1 MFEDRGNHLII
12 KEFENMGI
20 GTIFTDISY
29 GNAKQKTRE
38 ELIKDFEL
46 GDRNLISG
54 YQTHSKNIQVIKE
67 IDKIYFENTDG
78 FITNR
83 KDVVIFTKYADCL
96 PVYIYD
102 PLKEVI
108 GLVHS
113 GWRGTLH
120 EITLEAIKLMEKNY
134 GTDRKNVYFAF
145 GIGIGQENYEVG
157 QEFKDLFSEKFSF
170 DIVTESFMEKNGKL
184 YFDNQKF
191 NYLNLIVNGVE
202 KSKIITNEY
211 CTFRDKRFQS
221 FRRDKENSG
230 RAGGFIYFK

>member
-67 IDKIYFENTDG
+67 IDKVYFENTDG

-113 GWRGTLH
+113 GWRGTLQ

-191 NYLNLIVNGVE
+191 NYLNLIVNGVQ

>member
-12 KEFENMGI
+12 KEFENMGV

-113 GWRGTLH
+113 GWRGTLQ

-134 GTDRKNVYFAF
+134 GTDRKNVYLAF

>member
-108 GLVHS
+108 GLVLS
-113 GWRGTLH
+113 
-120 EITLEAIKLMEKNY
+120 
-134 GTDRKNVYFAF
+134 
-145 GIGIGQENYEVG
+145 
-157 QEFKDLFSEKFSF
+157 
-170 DIVTESFMEKNGKL
+170 
-184 YFDNQKF
+184 
-191 NYLNLIVNGVE
+191 
-202 KSKIITNEY
+202 
-211 CTFRDKRFQS
+211 C
-221 FRRDKENSG
+221 
-230 RAGGFIYFK
+230 

>member
-113 GWRGTLH
+113 GWRGTLQ

-170 DIVTESFMEKNGKL
+170 DIVIESFMEKNGKL

>member
-12 KEFENMGI
+12 KEFENMGV

-113 GWRGTLH
+113 GWRGTLQ

-221 FRRDKENSG
+221 FRSDK
-230 RAGGFIYFK
+230 

>member
-1 MFEDRGNHLII
+1 MFEDKGNHLII
-12 KEFENMGI
+12 REFEDMEI

-38 ELIKDFEL
+38 ELIKDFNL
-46 GDRNLISG
+46 GDRKLISG

-67 IDKIYFENTDG
+67 VDKEYFENTDG
-78 FITNR
+78 FITAR

-102 PLKEVI
+102 PVKEVI

-113 GWRGTLH
+113 GWRGTLQ
-120 EITLEAIKLMEKNY
+120 EIALEAVRLMEENY
-134 GTDRKNVYFAF
+134 GTSRKDAYFAF
-145 GIGIGQENYEVG
+145 GIGIGQDNYEVG
-157 QEFKDLFSEKFSF
+157 QEFKQLFIEKFSN
-170 DIVTESFMEKNGKL
+170 DIVNKSFLEKNGKV

-191 NYLNLIVNGVE
+191 NYLNLISNGID
-202 KSKIITNEY
+202 KSKVILNNY

>member
-12 KEFENMGI
+12 KEFENMGV

-113 GWRGTLH
+113 GWRGTLQ

-211 CTFRDKRFQS
+211 CTFRDERCQS

>member
-67 IDKIYFENTDG
+67 IDKVYFENTDG

-113 GWRGTLH
+113 GWRGTLQ

-191 NYLNLIVNGVE
+191 NDLNLIVNGVE

>member
-113 GWRGTLH
+113 GWRGTLQ

-191 NYLNLIVNGVE
+191 NYLNLIVNGNL
-202 KSKIITNEY
+202 K
-211 CTFRDKRFQS
+211 
-221 FRRDKENSG
+221 
-230 RAGGFIYFK
+230 

>member
-1 MFEDRGNHLII
+1 MFEDKGNHLII
-12 KEFENMGI
+12 KEFEDMGI
-20 GTIFTDISY
+20 GTIFTDITY

-38 ELIKDFEL
+38 ELVKDFAL
-46 GDRNLISG
+46 GERKLVSG
-54 YQTHSKNIQVIKE
+54 YQTHSKNIQIIKE
-67 IDKIYFENTDG
+67 IEKEYFENTDG
-78 FITNR
+78 FITDR

-102 PLKEVI
+102 PIKEVI

-113 GWRGTLH
+113 GWRGTLQ
-120 EITLEAIKLMEKNY
+120 EIALEAVKLMEENY
-134 GTDRKNVYFAF
+134 GTDIKNVYFAF

-157 QEFKDLFSEKFSF
+157 QEFKDLFSEKFPS
-170 DIVTESFMEKNGKL
+170 DIVAESFVEKNGKL

-191 NYLNLIVNGVE
+191 NHLNLIANGAD
-202 KSKIITNEY
+202 KSKIITNGY
-211 CTFRDKRFQS
+211 CTFRDERFQS

>member
-20 GTIFTDISY
+20 GSIFTDISY

-113 GWRGTLH
+113 GWRGTLQ

>member
-1 MFEDRGNHLII
+1 MFEDKGNHLII
-12 KEFENMGI
+12 REFEDMEI

-38 ELIKDFEL
+38 ELIKDFNL
-46 GDRNLISG
+46 GDRKLISG

-67 IDKIYFENTDG
+67 VDKEYFENTDG
-78 FITNR
+78 FITAR

-102 PLKEVI
+102 PVKEVI

-113 GWRGTLH
+113 GWRGTLQ
-120 EITLEAIKLMEKNY
+120 EIALEAVRLMEENY
-134 GTDRKNVYFAF
+134 GTSRKDAYFAF
-145 GIGIGQENYEVG
+145 GIGIGQDNYEVG
-157 QEFKDLFSEKFSF
+157 QEFKQLFIEKFSN
-170 DIVTESFMEKNGKL
+170 DIVNKSFVEKNGKL

-191 NYLNLIVNGVE
+191 NYLNLISNGID
-202 KSKIITNEY
+202 KSKVILNNY

>member
-113 GWRGTLH
+113 GWRGTLQ

-191 NYLNLIVNGVE
+191 NYVNLIVNGVE

>member
-12 KEFENMGI
+12 KEFENMGV

-113 GWRGTLH
+113 GWRGTLQ

-191 NYLNLIVNGVE
+191 NHLNLIANEVD
-202 KSKIITNEY
+202 KSKIITNGY

>member
-67 IDKIYFENTDG
+67 IDKVYFENTDG

-113 GWRGTLH
+113 GWRGNLQ

>member
-113 GWRGTLH
+113 GWRGTLQ

-191 NYLNLIVNGVE
+191 NYLNLIVNGVQ

>member
-20 GTIFTDISY
+20 GTIFTDKSY

-67 IDKIYFENTDG
+67 IDKVYFENTDG

-113 GWRGTLH
+113 GWRGTLQ

>member
-12 KEFENMGI
+12 KEFENMGV

-67 IDKIYFENTDG
+67 IDKVYFENTDG

-113 GWRGTLH
+113 GWRGTLQ

-170 DIVTESFMEKNGKL
+170 DIVIESFMEKNGKL

-191 NYLNLIVNGVE
+191 NYLNLIVNGVQ

>member
-12 KEFENMGI
+12 KEFENMGV

-46 GDRNLISG
+46 GDRNFISG

-67 IDKIYFENTDG
+67 IDKVYFENTDG

-113 GWRGTLH
+113 GWRGTLQ

>member
-83 KDVVIFTKYADCL
+83 KNVVIFTKYADCL

-113 GWRGTLH
+113 GWRGTLQ

>member
-12 KEFENMGI
+12 KEFENMGV

-113 GWRGTLH
+113 GWRGTLQ

>member
-113 GWRGTLH
+113 GWRGTLQ

-211 CTFRDKRFQS
+211 CTFRDKKFQS

>member
-67 IDKIYFENTDG
+67 IDKVYFENTDG

-113 GWRGTLH
+113 GWRGTLQ

-184 YFDNQKF
+184 IR
-191 NYLNLIVNGVE
+191 NLI
-202 KSKIITNEY
+202 ILI
-211 CTFRDKRFQS
+211 
-221 FRRDKENSG
+221 
-230 RAGGFIYFK
+230 

>member
-113 GWRGTLH
+113 GWRGTLQ

-184 YFDNQKF
+184 YFDNQ
-191 NYLNLIVNGVE
+191 NLI
-202 KSKIITNEY
+202 ILI
-211 CTFRDKRFQS
+211 
-221 FRRDKENSG
+221 
-230 RAGGFIYFK
+230 

>member
-29 GNAKQKTRE
+29 GNAKQKTCE

-113 GWRGTLH
+113 GWRGTLQ

>member
-1 MFEDRGNHLII
+1 MFEDRGNHLKI
-12 KEFENMGI
+12 KEFENMGV

-113 GWRGTLH
+113 GWRGTLQ

>member
-113 GWRGTLH
+113 GWRGTLQ

-170 DIVTESFMEKNGKL
+170 DIVAESFMEKNGKL

>member
-1 MFEDRGNHLII
+1 MFEDKGNHLII
-12 KEFENMGI
+12 KEFEDMGI
-20 GTIFTDISY
+20 GTIFTDITY

-38 ELIKDFEL
+38 ELVKDFAL
-46 GDRNLISG
+46 GERKLVSG
-54 YQTHSKNIQVIKE
+54 YQTHSKNIQIIKE
-67 IDKIYFENTDG
+67 IEKEYFENTDG
-78 FITNR
+78 FITDR

-102 PLKEVI
+102 PVKEVI

-113 GWRGTLH
+113 GWRGTLQ
-120 EITLEAIKLMEKNY
+120 EIALEAVKLMEENY
-134 GTDRKNVYFAF
+134 GTDIKNVYFAF

-157 QEFKDLFSEKFSF
+157 QEFKDLFSEKFPS
-170 DIVTESFMEKNGKL
+170 DIVAESFVEKNGKL

-191 NYLNLIVNGVE
+191 NHLNLIANGAD
-202 KSKIITNEY
+202 KSRIITNGY
-211 CTFRDKRFQS
+211 CTFGDKRFQS

>member
-20 GTIFTDISY
+20 GTIFTDISD

-113 GWRGTLH
+113 GWRGTLQ

>member
-1 MFEDRGNHLII
+1 MFEDKGNHLII
-12 KEFENMGI
+12 KEFEDMGI
-20 GTIFTDISY
+20 GTIFTDITY

-38 ELIKDFEL
+38 ELVKDFAL
-46 GDRNLISG
+46 GERKLVSG
-54 YQTHSKNIQVIKE
+54 YQTHSKNIQIIKE
-67 IDKIYFENTDG
+67 IEKEYFENTDG
-78 FITNR
+78 FITDR

-102 PLKEVI
+102 PVKEVI

-113 GWRGTLH
+113 GWRGTLQ
-120 EITLEAIKLMEKNY
+120 EIALEAVKLMEENY
-134 GTDRKNVYFAF
+134 GTDIKNVYFAF

-157 QEFKDLFSEKFSF
+157 QEFKDLFSEKFPS
-170 DIVTESFMEKNGKL
+170 DIVAGSFVEKNGKL

-191 NYLNLIVNGVE
+191 NHLNLIANGAD
-202 KSKIITNEY
+202 KSKIITNGY

>member
-1 MFEDRGNHLII
+1 MFEDKGNHLII
-12 KEFENMGI
+12 REFEDMEI

-38 ELIKDFEL
+38 ELIKDFNL
-46 GDRNLISG
+46 GDRKLISG

-67 IDKIYFENTDG
+67 VDKEYFENTDG
-78 FITNR
+78 FITAR

-102 PLKEVI
+102 PVKEVI

-113 GWRGTLH
+113 GWRGTLQ
-120 EITLEAIKLMEKNY
+120 EIALEAVRLMEENY
-134 GTDRKNVYFAF
+134 GTSRKDAYFVF
-145 GIGIGQENYEVG
+145 GIGIGQDNYEVG
-157 QEFKDLFSEKFSF
+157 QEFKQLFIEKFSN
-170 DIVTESFMEKNGKL
+170 DIVNKSFVEKNGKL

-191 NYLNLIVNGVE
+191 NYLNLISNGID
-202 KSKIITNEY
+202 KSKVILNNY